1 MLETL
6 EMRKKQHEIKIQ
18 KYKNIQK
25 YYNPFLWVISI
36 IYFLYF
42 MFINNSLSV
51 YLLLSFIIGLT
62 LWSICLA
69 INLKLIHELKGK
81 EKILNIETI
90 NEMKKNKY
98 MSPGR
103 KERYITDYN
112 ATKDELEKIMIYAK
126 FMLEA
131 KERENEIKDDN
142 SNLDI

>member
-6 EMRKKQHEIKIQ
+6 EMRKKKHEIKIH
-18 KYKNIQK
+18 KYKNIQR
-25 YYNPFLWVISI
+25 YYNPFLWVIAI

-42 MFINNSLSV
+42 MIIDNSLSV
-51 YLLLSFIIGLT
+51 HLLLSLIIGLT
-62 LWSICLA
+62 LWSIGLA

>member
-6 EMRKKQHEIKIQ
+6 EIKKKQHEIKIQ
-18 KYKNIQK
+18 QYKNIQK
-25 YYNPFLWVISI
+25 YYNPFLWTISI

-51 YLLLSFIIGLT
+51 HLLPSFVIGLT
-62 LWSICLA
+62 LWSIGLA
-69 INLKLIHELKGK
+69 INLKLLHELKGK

-90 NEMKKNKY
+90 NERKKKY
-98 MSPGR
+98 MSPG
-103 KERYITDYN
+103 KKKRYITDYN
-112 ATKDELEKIMIYAK
+112 ATKDELEKIMTYAK

-142 SNLDI
+142 RNLDI

>member
-6 EMRKKQHEIKIQ
+6 EERKKKHEIKIK
-18 KYKNIQK
+18 KYKKIQK
-25 YYNPFLWVISI
+25 YYNPFLWAISI

-42 MFINNSLSV
+42 MIIDNSLSV
-51 YLLLSFIIGLT
+51 HLLLSFVIGLI
-62 LWSICLA
+62 LWSIGLA
-69 INLKLIHELKGK
+69 INLKLFHELKGK
-81 EKILNIETI
+81 GKILNTETI

-112 ATKDELEKIMIYAK
+112 GTKDGLEKIMIYAQ

-131 KERENEIKDDN
+131 KERENEIEDDN
-142 SNLDI
+142 NSDI

>member
-18 KYKNIQK
+18 KYKNIQT

-51 YLLLSFIIGLT
+51 YLLLSFIICLT
-62 LWSICLA
+62 LWNIGLA

>member
-1 MLETL
+1 
-6 EMRKKQHEIKIQ
+6 
-18 KYKNIQK
+18 
-25 YYNPFLWVISI
+25 
-36 IYFLYF
+36 

-51 YLLLSFIIGLT
+51 YLLLSFIIGLP
-62 LWSICLA
+62 LWSIGLA

>member
-1 MLETL
+1 
-6 EMRKKQHEIKIQ
+6 
-18 KYKNIQK
+18 
-25 YYNPFLWVISI
+25 
-36 IYFLYF
+36 
-42 MFINNSLSV
+42 MFINTSLSV

-62 LWSICLA
+62 LWGIGLA

-90 NEMKKNKY
+90 NEMKKKY

>member
-6 EMRKKQHEIKIQ
+6 EMRKKQHEIQIK
-18 KYKNIQK
+18 KYKKIQK
-25 YYNPFLWVISI
+25 YYNPFLWTISI

-42 MFINNSLSV
+42 MIIDNSLSV
-51 YLLLSFIIGLT
+51 QLLLSFVIGLI
-62 LWSICLA
+62 LWSIGLA
-69 INLKLIHELKGK
+69 INVKLLHEFKGK
-81 EKILNIETI
+81 GKILNIETI

-112 ATKDELEKIMIYAK
+112 ATKDELEKIMIYTK

-131 KERENEIKDDN
+131 EERENEIKDDN
-142 SNLDI
+142 RNSDI

>member
-6 EMRKKQHEIKIQ
+6 EMRKKQHEINIK
-18 KYKNIQK
+18 KYKKIQK
-25 YYNPFLWVISI
+25 YYNPFLWTISI

-42 MFINNSLSV
+42 MIIDNSLSV
-51 YLLLSFIIGLT
+51 HLLLSFVIGLI
-62 LWSICLA
+62 LWSIGLA
-69 INLKLIHELKGK
+69 INLKLMNELKGK
-81 EKILNIETI
+81 GKILNIETI
-90 NEMKKNKY
+90 NEMKNNKY

-112 ATKDELEKIMIYAK
+112 ATKDGLEKIMIYAN

-131 KERENEIKDDN
+131 KERENEMKDDN

>member
-6 EMRKKQHEIKIQ
+6 EMRKKQHEIKIH
-18 KYKNIQK
+18 KYKNIQI
-25 YYNPFLWVISI
+25 YYNPFLWVIAI

-42 MFINNSLSV
+42 MIIDNSLSV
-51 YLLLSFIIGLT
+51 QLLLSFIIGLT
-62 LWSICLA
+62 LWSIGLA
-69 INLKLIHELKGK
+69 INLKLLYERKGK
-81 EKILNIETI
+81 QKILNMETI

-103 KERYITDYN
+103 KERYIKDYN

>member
-62 LWSICLA
+62 LWSIGLA

-112 ATKDELEKIMIYAK
+112 VKKDELEKIMIYAK

>member
-6 EMRKKQHEIKIQ
+6 EMRKKQHEIKIK
-18 KYKNIQK
+18 KYKKIQE
-25 YYNPFLWVISI
+25 YYNPFLWTISI

-42 MFINNSLSV
+42 MISDNSLSV
-51 YLLLSFIIGLT
+51 HLLLSFIIGLI
-62 LWSICLA
+62 LWSIGLA
-69 INLKLIHELKGK
+69 INLKLFHELKEK
-81 EKILNIETI
+81 RKILNIETI
-90 NEMKKNKY
+90 NEMKNNKY

-112 ATKDELEKIMIYAK
+112 ATKDELEKIMIYTK

-131 KERENEIKDDN
+131 EERENEIKDDN